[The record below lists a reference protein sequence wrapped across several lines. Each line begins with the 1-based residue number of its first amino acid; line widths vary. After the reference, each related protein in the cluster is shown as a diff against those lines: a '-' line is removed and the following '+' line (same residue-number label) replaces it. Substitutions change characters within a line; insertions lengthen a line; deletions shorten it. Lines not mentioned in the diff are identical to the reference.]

1 MESVTKNERV
11 LPGDNR
17 ALASV
22 AGQFFVNGAVLASF
36 VPRLPGIRDRLDV
49 DLRTIGVLISLATLG
64 GLIGS
69 VTITP
74 ILDRFGSKVTMSG
87 GALGLVVLLPII
99 GFVTSPFQ
107 LVIVL
112 GLLSAVDVITDVGMN
127 VQGSAISER
136 RDTPVMNRLHGMW
149 SLGTVV
155 GGSIASLM
163 AWLDVS
169 LQVHL
174 NGAAVV
180 LLAMLFWII
189 PGLRSDHDTPPSEES
204 SSAGTDRASGV
215 LVIFLLLG
223 GAAIIPEM
231 VNSDWAAFRL
241 TDDLGASEG
250 VAALA
255 YVAFTSGMVTG
266 RFSGDNIVVRLGSYQ
281 MLRATT
287 AVATVGVVLAT
298 LVPALVAV
306 FIGLFI
312 AGLGVSLMFPQ
323 LYDNAAKA
331 QRPGPALGGLTA
343 GSRLALLGAPAL
355 VGVLADTATFSV
367 GQAIALVTIPAALAL
382 LFLTPKPRSL

>member
-1 MESVTKNERV
+1 MNKNERV
-11 LPGDNR
+11 LPGDGR

-49 DLRTIGVLISLATLG
+49 DLGTIGVLISVATLG

-69 VTITP
+69 VSVTP
-74 ILDRFGSKVTMSG
+74 VLNRFGSKATMSA
-87 GALGLVVLLPII
+87 GAVGLVALLPII
-99 GFVTSPFQ
+99 GFVTSPLQ

-112 GLLSAVDVITDVGMN
+112 GALGAADVLTDVGMN

-163 AWLDVS
+163 AWLGVG
-169 LQVHL
+169 LQAHL
-174 NGAAVV
+174 IGASIV
-180 LLAMLFWII
+180 LLAMLFWIV
-189 PGLRSDHDTPPSEES
+189 PGLRSDHDTPPSDQTS
-204 SSAGTDRASGV
+204 TAGTERAIGV
-215 LVIFLLLG
+215 LAIFLLLG

-241 TDDLGASEG
+241 TDDLGAPEG

-255 YVAFTSGMVTG
+255 YVAFTAGMVTG
-266 RFSGDNIVVRLGSYQ
+266 RFSGDNIVLRLGSYR
-281 MLRATT
+281 MLRLTT
-287 AVATVGVVLAT
+287 AVATLGVVLAT
-298 LVPALVAV
+298 LVPDRITV
-306 FIGLFI
+306 FVGLFI

-355 VGVLADTATFSV
+355 VGVLAETATFSV

-382 LFLTPKPRSL
+382 LLLTPKPRQL

>member
-1 MESVTKNERV
+1 MESVTKNQRV

-17 ALASV
+17 ALGSI
-22 AGQFFVNGAVLASF
+22 AGQFFINGAVLASF

-49 DLRTIGVLISLATLG
+49 DLKTIGFLISLATLG

-69 VTITP
+69 VTLTP
-74 ILDRFGSKVTMSG
+74 LLDRFGSKLTMSS
-87 GALGLVVLLPII
+87 GALGLVVLLPLI
-99 GFVTSPFQ
+99 GFVASPIQ

-112 GLLSAVDVITDVGMN
+112 AALGAVDVLTDAAMN

-163 AWLDVS
+163 AWQNIS
-169 LQVHL
+169 LQAHL
-174 NGAAVV
+174 IGASLV
-180 LLAMLFWII
+180 LLAMLVWIV
-189 PGLRSDHDTPPSEES
+189 PGLRTDHDAPTKDES
-204 SSAGTDRASGV
+204 PDASANKAGRV
-215 LVIFLLLG
+215 LVLFLLLG
-223 GAAIIPEM
+223 GAAIVPEM

-266 RFSGDNIVVRLGSYQ
+266 RFFGDSIVLRLGSYQ

-287 AVATVGVVLAT
+287 AVAAFGVVMAT
-298 LVPALVAV
+298 LIPALIAV
-306 FIGLFI
+306 FVGLFV

-323 LYDNAAKA
+323 LYHNAAKA

-355 VGVLADTATFSV
+355 VGVLADTDTFSV
-367 GQAIALVTIPAALAL
+367 GQAIALVTIPAAIAL
-382 LFLTPKPRSL
+382 LLLTPKPRKL

>member
-1 MESVTKNERV
+1 MTTASKNQRV

-22 AGQFFVNGAVLASF
+22 AGQFFINGAVLASF

-49 DLRTIGVLISLATLG
+49 DLRTIGLLISLATLG
-64 GLIGS
+64 GLLGS
-69 VTITP
+69 VAVSP
-74 ILDRFGSKVTMSG
+74 VLDRFGTKITMSS
-87 GALGLVVLLPII
+87 GALGLVIVLPLI
-99 GFVTSPFQ
+99 GFVTAPWQ
-107 LVIVL
+107 LVLVL
-112 GLLSAVDVITDVGMN
+112 GALGAVDVLTDVGMN

-163 AWLDVS
+163 AWLGVGLQAHLIGAS
-169 LQVHL
+169 LVL
-174 NGAAVV
+174 LVV
-180 LLAMLFWII
+180 LVWLV
-189 PGLRSDHDTPPSEES
+189 PGLRTDHDTP
-204 SSAGTDRASGV
+204 AQDAQDQVGGTKASGV
-215 LVIFLLLG
+215 VAIFLLLG

-241 TDDLGASEG
+241 TDDLGASES

-255 YVAFTSGMVTG
+255 FVAFTSGMVTG
-266 RFSGDNIVVRLGSYQ
+266 RFLGDSIVVRLGSYT

-287 AVATVGVVLAT
+287 AVAAVGVVIAT
-298 LVPALVAV
+298 LIPALIAV
-306 FIGLFI
+306 FVGLFI
-312 AGLGVSLMFPQ
+312 AGLGVSLMSPQ

-331 QRPGPALGGLTA
+331 KQPGPALGGLTA
-343 GSRLALLGAPAL
+343 GSRLALLGAPAI
-355 VGVLADTATFSV
+355 VGFLADTDAFSV

-382 LFLTPKPRSL
+382 LSLTPKPSAT